1 MQLDREQTARDT
13 GREQSEVNELAKLV
27 KIWHYARNRE
37 SDGTTGH
44 ETLLGEG
51 LTGRGS
57 VSVSL
62 SRAKSKSRLSR
73 PLRTLGGRRRGSE
86 REPVDRGEH
95 RRMTP
100 VTSQPTPPS
109 PRSSS
114 CKKAKANRL
123 VPPKGSQFT
132 TKSSRVE
139 SCFAWPARRGMPA
152 NCLPAPSVGIL
163 VFCVFLRQGQVP
175 LVSVFCA
182 PTARPPCLCDVMR
195 ASVSRIPLASPAHR
209 PDSKK
214 KLGKW
219 IRGPLRHR
227 WIPSM
232 CASGATSSM
241 SGIHF
246 FLRTLRS
253 DKIALDQ
260 K

>member
-57 VSVSL
+57 KSVSL

-73 PLRTLGGRRRGSE
+73 LLRTLGGRRRGSE

-114 CKKAKANRL
+114 CKKAKADRL
-123 VPPKGSQFT
+123 VAPTGSQFT
-132 TKSSRVE
+132 TKNSRVDE

-152 NCLPAPSVGIL
+152 NCLPAPSVDIL

-182 PTARPPCLCDVMR
+182 PTARPPCPRDVMR
-195 ASVSRIPLASPAHR
+195 ASVSRIPLTSPAHR

-214 KLGKW
+214 KTWKVDPRPLASSVDSLDLCKW
-219 IRGPLRHR
+219 RNKFNVGDTLLLAARFALIRLR
-227 WIPSM
+227 
-232 CASGATSSM
+232 
-241 SGIHF
+241 
-246 FLRTLRS
+246 
-253 DKIALDQ
+253 
-260 K
+260 